1 MRHVCDGDGLR
12 TDRETVDMC
21 IYFAVTVS
29 LFFVFVYFPVLLCF
43 FLHHCCANVVS
54 QQSAGR
60 ESRKPKENKTKIPFL
75 GHAMMRCG
83 V

>member
-43 FLHHCCANVVS
+43 FLLLHCCANVVS
-54 QQSAGR
+54 RQSTWG
-60 ESRKPKENKTKIPFL
+60 EKKNERK
-75 GHAMMRCG
+75 
-83 V
+83 